1 MTTFK
6 FPLQKALDWRRTQLE
21 VAEAR
26 TQEQLAALAAIDQ
39 ARAELDAMGQR
50 TEVEVRQF
58 APLDGS
64 HLGALG
70 TFRLAIRARGRD
82 LVARRAECE
91 KELAVR
97 QSAVLEARR
106 RCRLL
111 ERLKERRWA
120 EWHKAAERELDE
132 LAADSY
138 LAHWARRRALSI

>member
-1 MTTFK
+1 MTTFQ
-6 FPLQKALDWRRTQLE
+6 FPLQKALDWRRTQLTL
-21 VAEAR
+21 AEAR
-26 TQEQLAALAAIDQ
+26 VQQQLAALAAIDR

-58 APLDGS
+58 APLEGG

-70 TFRLAIRARGRD
+70 TFRLAIRARRRD
-82 LVARRAECE
+82 LAGKRAECQ

-97 QSAVLEARR
+97 QSGVVEARR

-138 LAHWARRRALSI
+138 LAQWARRRALSI

>member
-1 MTTFK
+1 MTTFQ
-6 FPLQKALDWRRTQLE
+6 FPLQKALDWRRTQLTL
-21 VAEAR
+21 AEAR
-26 TQEQLAALAAIDQ
+26 VQQQLAALAAIDQ

-50 TEVEVRQF
+50 TEAEVRQF
-58 APLDGS
+58 APLDGG

-70 TFRLAIRARGRD
+70 TFRLAIRA
-82 LVARRAECE
+82 
-91 KELAVR
+91 
-97 QSAVLEARR
+97 R

-138 LAHWARRRALSI
+138 LAQWARRRALSI